1 MIQICAKIGGV
12 PWIIDEMPLLDRPS
26 MVCGASFYKSPE
38 LGRKSILGFCS
49 SFNSSATK
57 YWSKSI
63 IQESGIETQLLQTLM
78 EKAIKK
84 FQKMTKLYPERIFF
98 YRDGLCDNQKDLEA

>member
-12 PWIIDEMPLLDRPS
+12 PWTISEMPLLDRPS

-63 IQESGIETQLLQTLM
+63 I
-78 EKAIKK
+78 
-84 FQKMTKLYPERIFF
+84 
-98 YRDGLCDNQKDLEA
+98 